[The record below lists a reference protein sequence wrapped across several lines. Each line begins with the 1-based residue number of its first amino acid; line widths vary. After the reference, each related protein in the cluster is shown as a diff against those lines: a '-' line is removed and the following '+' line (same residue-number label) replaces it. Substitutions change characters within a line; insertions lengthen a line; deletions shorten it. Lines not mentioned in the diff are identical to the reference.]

1 MSSIR
6 PGLFYRSGILPVS
19 KTNCSPNIIEECQS
33 VLNPLREKL
42 EKYQKLDI
50 DLKSRNLKGQQVK
63 IDKGWGEMT
72 SNREDVAEIQNR
84 ISSYIL

>member
-6 PGLFYRSGILPVS
+6 PGLLYRSGILPMS
-19 KTNCSPNIIEECQS
+19 KNNFSPNIIEECQS

-50 DLKSRNLKGQQVK
+50 DLKSRNLKGLQVK
-63 IDKGWGEMT
+63 IDKGWGELT
-72 SNREDVAEIQNR
+72 SNREDVAGIQNR
-84 ISSYIL
+84 ISSCIL

>member
-1 MSSIR
+1 MS
-6 PGLFYRSGILPVS
+6 
-19 KTNCSPNIIEECQS
+19 KNNCSPNIIEECQS

-50 DLKSRNLKGQQVK
+50 DLKSRNLKGLLAK
-63 IDKGWGEMT
+63 IDKGWGELI

-84 ISSYIL
+84 INSYIL

>member
-1 MSSIR
+1 MS
-6 PGLFYRSGILPVS
+6 
-19 KTNCSPNIIEECQS
+19 KNNCSTNIIEECQS

-50 DLKSRNLKGQQVK
+50 DLKSRNLKGLLAK
-63 IDKGWGEMT
+63 IDKGWGELT

-84 ISSYIL
+84 ISTYLL